1 MLVEYSV
8 SQFGELVDEDPAR
21 VAELLPSPVPVGEE
35 GVGDL
40 GEVAPAVATLALL
53 GEGRVAVKRVTLGNI
68 EVRSLKYIKNENGA
82 KKEIFY
88 TKCGLQIDKMFSF
101 EFAFSAMLWLL
112 LNAYQ

>member
-8 SQFGELVDEDPAR
+8 SQLGELVDEDPAR

-53 GEGRVAVKRVTLGNI
+53 SEGRVAVKRVTLGNV
-68 EVRSLKYIKNENGA
+68 EVRSLKYIKLENDTLCRYFTQNVYF
-82 KKEIFY
+82 K
-88 TKCGLQIDKMFSF
+88 
-101 EFAFSAMLWLL
+101 
-112 LNAYQ
+112 